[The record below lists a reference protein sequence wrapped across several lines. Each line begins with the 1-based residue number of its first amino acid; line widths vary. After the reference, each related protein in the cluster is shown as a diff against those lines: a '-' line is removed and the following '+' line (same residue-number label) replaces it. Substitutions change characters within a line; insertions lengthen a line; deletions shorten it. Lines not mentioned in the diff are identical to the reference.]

1 MIKSPLLFA
10 SLLAAAALA
19 PCAAGGESLQTTLTL
34 DTNIASI
41 GGELWRQTQ
50 PNNTPIVL
58 ASAKPDWVKAAPV
71 FQGTARYGRFRLGN
85 GPHAEYGV
93 IVVDEPPGRADLR
106 RLFID
111 ANRDGDFTNDGD
123 GKWTTLARRPNDLVI
138 AAHPTVLRASWG
150 DAKRETASGDYA
162 VMLAYLPDRDGQ
174 WVLSYRGTT
183 ARVGELDLGETK
195 ARVVAME
202 TDNDAVFATPASHPL
217 HLWIDLDRDGH
228 FNWNE
233 RFDAREAFVI
243 DGRTIEARF
252 SPDGAELT
260 LAPSTRAP
268 QQLVERRIP
277 RPGRVELLAAGT
289 RAPDFTALNPDGSK
303 LKLSELHGQIVILDF
318 WAPWCGPC
326 KASMP
331 ALDELYRSVK
341 DQGVTVLGL
350 CVWDTRAAFDKWI
363 EKPQVKT
370 TYPLA
375 FDPAGRDAENNN
387 ADSIA
392 SKHYNVTGIPTFY
405 VIDREGRVAASYLG
419 NSEASK
425 QGLRD
430 TLVRMG
436 VKL

>member
-1 MIKSPLLFA
+1 MRLHRL
-10 SLLAAAALA
+10 LLAAALGTLAAALPA
-19 PCAAGGESLQTTLTL
+19 TETTIHTTLAL
-34 DTNIASI
+34 DLQIASLR
-41 GGELWRQTQ
+41 GELWRQI
-50 PNNTPIVL
+50 PPLNTAVEL
-58 ASAKPDWVKAAPV
+58 DGSRPDWVVREPEYE
-71 FQGTARYGRFRLGN
+71 GTPRYGRIRIGN
-85 GPHAEYGV
+85 GPHREFGLL
-93 IVVDEPPGRADLR
+93 VVHEPEGRPEAR

-111 ANRDGDFTNDGD
+111 ANRNGDLTDDGNGH
-123 GKWTTLARRPNDLVI
+123 WNVVSRQPNNVVVSSQP
-138 AAHPTVLRASWG
+138 AVLRASWG
-150 DAKRETASGDYA
+150 DATGETAAGDYA
-162 VMLAYLPDRDGQ
+162 VMFIYVPAKDGTYG
-174 WVLSYRGTT
+174 LSYRGTT
-183 ARVGELDLGETK
+183 ARVGELALDGVK
-195 ARVVAME
+195 ARVVAVE
-202 TDNDAVFATPASHPL
+202 TDNDAVFATPARHPL
-217 HLWIDLDRDGH
+217 HLWIDADRDGH

-233 RFDAREAFVI
+233 RFDAREAFVLN
-243 DGRTIEARF
+243 GQTLEARF

-277 RPGRVELLAAGT
+277 RPGRVELLAAGV
-289 RAPDFTALNPDGSK
+289 RAPEFTALKPDGSEM
-303 LKLSELHGQIVILDF
+303 KLSELRGQIVILDF

-331 ALDELYRSVK
+331 ALDELYRNVK

-363 EKPQVKT
+363 EQPQVKT

-405 VIDREGRVAASYLG
+405 VIDRDGKVAASYVG
-419 NSEASK
+419 NTAASK

-430 TLVRMG
+430 TLTRLG
-436 VKL
+436 VGL

>member
-1 MIKSPLLFA
+1 MKISPLLIA
-10 SLLAAAALA
+10 SLVAAAALA
-19 PCAAGGESLQTTLTL
+19 PRADGGETLQTTLAL
-34 DTNIASI
+34 DTRITSI
-41 GGELWRQTQ
+41 GGELWRQTM
-50 PNNTPIVL
+50 PNNTPIDL
-58 ASAKPDWVKAAPV
+58 TAEKPDWVKVEPS
-71 FQGTARYGRFRLGN
+71 FQGSARYGRFRLGN
-85 GPHAEYGV
+85 GPRADYGV
-93 IVVDEPPGRADLR
+93 IVVDEPPGQADLR

-123 GKWTTLARRPNDLVI
+123 GKWTTLARRPNDIVI

-150 DAKRETASGDYA
+150 DDARETASGDYA
-162 VMLAYLPDRDGQ
+162 LMFAYLPDRDGH

-183 ARVGELDLGETK
+183 ARVGELTLGATP

-202 TDNDAVFATPASHPL
+202 TDNDAVFATPSSHPL
-217 HLWIDLDRDGH
+217 HLWIDLDGDGH

-233 RFDAREAFVI
+233 RFDAREAFSLN
-243 DGRTIEARF
+243 GQTLEARF
-252 SPDGAELT
+252 SPDGATLT

-289 RAPDFTALNPDGSK
+289 RAPDFTALTPGGGE
-303 LKLSELHGQIVILDF
+303 LKLSDLRGQIVILDF

-331 ALDELYRSVK
+331 ALDDLYRSVK

-405 VIDREGRVAASYLG
+405 VIDRDGKIAASYVG
-419 NSEASK
+419 NSPASK

-430 TLVRMG
+430 TLA
-436 VKL
+436 KLGINL